1 MLPFLLQ
8 SYIGTFII
16 VSKNNYRYASENE
29 MLRTKIAELIRRIQ
43 AEDQSEQIN
52 KLNLL
57 LNEIIPQSLFIFH
70 MLYIDEKK
78 S

>member
-1 MLPFLLQ
+1 MLPFLSQ
-8 SYIGTFII
+8 SYIRLLLLLFT
-16 VSKNNYRYASENE
+16 KNVYRYASENE

-70 MLYIDEKK
+70 MP
-78 S
+78 

>member
-1 MLPFLLQ
+1 MLPFLSQ
-8 SYIGTFII
+8 SYIRLLLLLFT
-16 VSKNNYRYASENE
+16 KNVYRYASENE

-57 LNEIIPQSLFIFH
+57 LNEIIPQSLFISH
-70 MLYIDEKK
+70 MP
-78 S
+78 